1 MKKHN
6 FKKSPFFTQ
15 VSSDSFGSLYKL
27 DMDKLK
33 SFYEE
38 KTKNNN
44 YKGLDDPDTA
54 GKWINEHI
62 KFEINGDSYK
72 ITEVNGNVEP
82 DEDTLKEIVK
92 ADNGL
97 NLYQK
102 CWVVELLRGFNMNWT
117 MGNVPHNNSDIKE
130 YFEPLKAGMFGK
142 TGLNDEII
150 DEMKAA

>member
-6 FKKSPFFTQ
+6 FKTLFLTQ
-15 VSSDSFGSLYKL
+15 VNSDSFGSLYKL
-27 DMDKLK
+27 DMDKLQ
-33 SFYEE
+33 SFYEA
-38 KTKNNN
+38 KKAKNT
-44 YKGLDDPDTA
+44 YEGLDDPDTA

-62 KFEINGDSYK
+62 KFQIDGDSYK
-72 ITEVNGNVEP
+72 IAEVDGKVEP
-82 DEDTLKEIVK
+82 NEDELKEIVK
-92 ADNGL
+92 AYNGL

-117 MGNVPHNNSDIKE
+117 MGNVPHNYSDIKE
-130 YFEPLKAGMFGK
+130 YFEPLNAGMFGK

>member
-1 MKKHN
+1 MKKLN
-6 FKKSPFFTQ
+6 FKSPFLTQ
-15 VSSDSFGSLYKL
+15 VNSDSFGGLYKL
-27 DMDKLK
+27 DMDKLQ
-33 SFYEE
+33 SFYEA
-38 KTKNNN
+38 KKAKNT
-44 YKGLDDPDTA
+44 YEGLDDPDTA

-62 KFEINGDSYK
+62 KFQIDGDAYK
-72 ITEVNGNVEP
+72 IAEVDSKVEP
-82 DEDTLKEIVK
+82 NEDDLKEIVK

-117 MGNVPHNNSDIKE
+117 MGNVPHNYSDIKE

>member
-1 MKKHN
+1 MKKHI
-6 FKKSPFFTQ
+6 FKSPFLTQ
-15 VSSDSFGSLYKL
+15 VNSFGFGGLYKL
-27 DMDKLK
+27 DMDKLT
-33 SFYEE
+33 SFYQE

-44 YKGLDDPDTA
+44 YEGLDDPDTA

-62 KFEINGDSYK
+62 KFQIDGDAYK
-72 ITEVNGNVEP
+72 ITEVDGMAEP
-82 DEDTLKEIVK
+82 NEDELKEIVK

-102 CWVVELLRGFNMNWT
+102 CWVVELLKGFNMNWT
-117 MGNVPHNNSDIKE
+117 LGNVPHNYSDIKG

-142 TGLNDEII
+142 TGLNDDII

>member
-6 FKKSPFFTQ
+6 FKSPFLTQ
-15 VSSDSFGSLYKL
+15 VNSDSFGSLYKL
-27 DMDKLK
+27 DMDKLQ
-33 SFYEE
+33 SFYEA
-38 KTKNNN
+38 KKAKNT
-44 YKGLDDPDTA
+44 YEGLDDPDTA

-62 KFEINGDSYK
+62 KFQIDGDSYK
-72 ITEVNGNVEP
+72 IAEIDGKVEP
-82 DEDTLKEIVK
+82 NEDELKEIVK

-102 CWVVELLRGFNMNWT
+102 CWVVELLKGFNMNWT
-117 MGNVPHNNSDIKE
+117 LGNVPHNYSDIKG

-142 TGLNDEII
+142 TGLSDEIV